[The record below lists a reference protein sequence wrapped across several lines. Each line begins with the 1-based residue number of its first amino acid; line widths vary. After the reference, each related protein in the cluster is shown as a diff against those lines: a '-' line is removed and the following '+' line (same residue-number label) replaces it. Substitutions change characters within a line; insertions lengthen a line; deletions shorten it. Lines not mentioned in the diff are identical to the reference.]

1 MQAWLPSSPKLLRRL
16 GSRDAALI
24 VMGGIIG
31 SGIFMNPSVV
41 ARFVGSGRLVMAMW
55 AAGGAI
61 ALLGAGIFAE
71 LAARRPHDGGLY
83 AYLRDAFHP
92 ALAFVFGWTLLL
104 VSQSGGMAAAAVTF
118 ANYFG
123 QFAGFSLP
131 VRAVAAVA
139 IAVFTAINALGVR
152 TGTTTQNAFMILKIV
167 AIGAFAAIGIFAVR
181 SAVQAPAAVPAG
193 GMLATL
199 GLAMVP
205 VLFAYSGWQTSSF
218 MTAELRDP
226 HATLPRGLLAGVVLV
241 VLLYLSV
248 NATCLHALGVGGL
261 ALTNTPASDVAA
273 MVFGPAGRVALAIVI
288 AISTLGFLSNQ
299 ILTSPRVYFQMAA
312 DGTFFK
318 PLAWVNARTHAPVL
332 AIVAQGA
339 VAILIT
345 LFLNY
350 GQILNYV
357 TANDYIFFGLAAIAL
372 IVFRNRDARDP
383 SAPRPVF
390 RMPGH
395 PFTTAIFLAA
405 AWYIVGNTIVN
416 SPRDTLV
423 GVAILLSGLPVY
435 WLFTARRS
443 SPEAPRPALAAR
455 NPPDR

>member
-1 MQAWLPSSPKLLRRL
+1 
-16 GSRDAALI
+16 
-24 VMGGIIG
+24 MGGIVG

-41 ARFVGSGRLVMAMW
+41 ARFVHSGSLVMTVW
-55 AAGGAI
+55 ALGGLV

-71 LAARRPHDGGLY
+71 LAARRPQDGGLY

-92 ALAFVFGWTLLL
+92 ALAFIFGWCLLL

-123 QFAGFSLP
+123 QFTGLSLP
-131 VRAVAAVA
+131 LRLSAAGA

-152 TGTTTQNAFMILKIV
+152 TGATTQNAFMILKV
-167 AIGAFAAIGIFAVR
+167 AAIAAFAAIGLFAVHG
-181 SAVQAPAAVPAG
+181 AAHAPEAVPAG
-193 GMLATL
+193 GTLATI

-205 VLFAYSGWQTSSF
+205 VLFAYSGWQTASF
-218 MTAELRDP
+218 MSAELRDP
-226 HATLPRGLLAGVVLV
+226 QATLPRGLLAGVVLV
-241 VLLYLSV
+241 VLLYLAV
-248 NATCLHALGVGGL
+248 NATCLHVLGIHAL
-261 ALTNTPASDVAA
+261 ALTNTPASDVAEIA
-273 MVFGPAGRVALAIVI
+273 FGSAGRVAIAIVI

-318 PLAWVNARTHAPVL
+318 PLASVNAQTHAPVL

-339 VAILIT
+339 VAVVIT

-357 TANDYIFFGLAAIAL
+357 TSNDYIFFGLSAIAL

-383 SAPRPVF
+383 AAPRPTF

-395 PFTTAIFLAA
+395 PVTTVIFLAA
-405 AWYIVGNTIVN
+405 AWYIVGNTIWN
-416 SPRDTLV
+416 SPNDTLI
-423 GVAILLSGLPVY
+423 GIAILLSGLPVY
-435 WLFTARRS
+435 WLFTRRQRS
-443 SPEAPRPALAAR
+443 S
-455 NPPDR
+455 

>member
-1 MQAWLPSSPKLLRRL
+1 
-16 GSRDAALI
+16 
-24 VMGGIIG
+24 MGGIIG

-41 ARFVGSGRLVMAMW
+41 ARFVGSGSLVMAVW
-55 AAGGAI
+55 VAGGAI

-123 QFAGFSLP
+123 QFGGFSLP
-131 VRAVAAVA
+131 IRAVAAVA
-139 IAVFTAINALGVR
+139 IGVFTAINALGVR

-167 AIGAFAAIGIFAVR
+167 AIGAFAAIGLFAVR
-181 SAVQAPAAVPAG
+181 SVTAEPVSVPAG

-241 VLLYLSV
+241 VLLYLAV
-248 NATCLHALGVGGL
+248 NATCLRALGIGGL

-318 PLAWVNARTHAPVL
+318 PLAWVNGRTHAPVL

-339 VAILIT
+339 VAIAIT

-383 SAPRPVF
+383 GAARPVF

-395 PFTTAIFLAA
+395 PITTVIFLAA
-405 AWYIVGNTIVN
+405 AWYIVGNTILN
-416 SPRDTLV
+416 SPRDTLI

-443 SPEAPRPALAAR
+443 PAAAPLPVPAAR
-455 NPPDR
+455 NPLDR